1 MKTSFSHF
9 LPAAVCGLAL
19 LLSSCQRGEK
29 DTPTPAA
36 ASAEEQE
43 AALSDSY
50 AQAVYDDALRLAGE
64 AETSAQASAT
74 AVPVSSSCAQV
85 SLDRAAS
92 VLTLDFG
99 TTGCTG
105 TDGRTRKGKITVA
118 YQGQYRT
125 AGSQTVV
132 TFVSYAVDNN
142 AVGGTV
148 TLSGVSRNAAGK
160 LQYTVALANGTLTF
174 ADGSGTAQAAL
185 TRATEWTTG
194 EGTASAQ
201 DDVFTVTDT
210 GTLTRRSG
218 TTYTI
223 GTPVPLRLQSA
234 CLSQGIIYPVSGA
247 LSFKTGIKPAFVL
260 DYGSGSCDKT
270 ATLTVGTASQTIAL
284 P

>member
-1 MKTSFSHF
+1 MKTSFPRF

-19 LLSSCQRGEK
+19 LLSSCQRSEK
-29 DTPTPAA
+29 DTPTPAT
-36 ASAEEQE
+36 AEEQE

-50 AQAVYDDALRLAGE
+50 SQAVYDDALRLAGE
-64 AETSAQASAT
+64 IETSAQASAT

-85 SLDRAAS
+85 SIDRMAS
-92 VLTLDFG
+92 VITLDFG
-99 TTGCTG
+99 TAGCAG
-105 TDGRTRKGKITVA
+105 ADGRVRKGKITVT
-118 YQGQYRT
+118 YQGSYRT

-132 TFVSYAVDNN
+132 AFVNYAVDNN
-142 AVGGTV
+142 GVGGTV

-160 LQYTVALANGTLTF
+160 LQYTSTLANGTLTF
-174 ADGSGTAQAAL
+174 ADGSGTAQASL
-185 TRATEWTTG
+185 TRVTEWTTG

-218 TTYTI
+218 TTYVI
-223 GTPVPLRLQSA
+223 STPIPLRLQSA

-247 LSFKTGIKPAFVL
+247 LSFKTGARPAFVL
-260 DYGSGSCDKT
+260 DYGTGSCDKT
-270 ATLTVGTASQTIAL
+270 ATLTVGSASQTITL